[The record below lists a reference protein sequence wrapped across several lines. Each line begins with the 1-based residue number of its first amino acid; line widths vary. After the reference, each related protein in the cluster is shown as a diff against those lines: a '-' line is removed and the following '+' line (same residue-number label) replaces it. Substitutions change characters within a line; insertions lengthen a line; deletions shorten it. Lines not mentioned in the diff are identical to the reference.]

1 VTQVEGAST
10 YIHEHCLAELIMT
23 RKEHQTRR
31 TILKRI
37 EGELYG
43 TAAHAADQTDRG
55 YANLG
60 GQKIVHYR
68 DARKLLARA
77 HALCGKVL
85 RLLKG

>member
-1 VTQVEGAST
+1 
-10 YIHEHCLAELIMT
+10 MT

-60 GQKIVHYR
+60 GQKIAHYR
-68 DARKLLARA
+68 DARKLLGKA
-77 HALCGKVL
+77 HSLCGKVL